1 VTTLG
6 HYSCESDIIATQ
18 KIKENNNNAS
28 KIQVTRVLAISES
41 NKIQIKKIKKN
52 SGKKSFG
59 HM

>member
-41 NKIQIKKIKKN
+41 NKIQIKKI
-52 SGKKSFG
+52 
-59 HM
+59 